1 MITSIECQQWI
12 VEQSRGASPEA
23 HNGDMDAPS
32 DRPHPF
38 WMPGVPDPEARGE
51 PPSRLPE
58 RVDVAVV
65 GSGIAGGVAAL
76 LLARAGASVAL
87 LDSRAPGRGAT
98 GRSAGFLIR
107 GTADHP
113 DRVAAALGRERALAL
128 WRFTSDSVELL
139 VSLVDEERIDCALRR
154 DGGLVLALDED
165 ERRSVEASAGFVR
178 EGELWSADEV
188 ERRAGFVGATVGW
201 FRPRDGMLH
210 PFRLAR
216 GLAAAAKRHG
226 ACVASGVTVH
236 AIEDSPGGT
245 RVRTDGGSVVA
256 NTTLLAVNSAL
267 PDIEPRFR
275 HTVQPVRAQMHAT
288 APAPPR
294 VRLPW
299 PVYAHHGFE
308 YWRQEPTGE
317 LLFGGCRWA
326 AEPDRECGVR
336 DDTCASSVVFDAQ
349 RAFIGRHLPAFA
361 ELPVTHCWTGIMA
374 FTPDGLPLV
383 GAVPGAERRLVC
395 AGWNGHGLALAPL
408 SAARLVDGIL
418 GRPGAGPPEMF
429 APGRSLA

>member
-1 MITSIECQQWI
+1 M
-12 VEQSRGASPEA
+12 REA
-23 HNGDMDAPS
+23 HNTHMDVRS

-38 WMPGVPDPEARGE
+38 WMSDVPDPEARGE
-51 PPSRLPE
+51 PPSRLPD

-65 GSGIAGGVAAL
+65 GAGIAGGVAAL

-87 LDSRAPGRGAT
+87 LDGRAPGRGAT
-98 GRSAGFLIR
+98 GRSAGFLIH

-113 DRVAAALGRERALAL
+113 DRIAAALGRDRALAL
-128 WRFTSDSVELL
+128 WRFTAESVEFL
-139 VSLVDEERIDCALRR
+139 VRLIDEERIDCALRR
-154 DGGLVLALDED
+154 DGGLVLGLDEE

-178 EGELWSADEV
+178 EGELWSADQV
-188 ERRAGFVGATVGW
+188 ERRAAFVGATVGW
-201 FRPRDGMLH
+201 FRPRDGVLH

-216 GLAAAAKRHG
+216 GLAAAAERHG
-226 ACVASGVTVH
+226 ACVAMGVTVH
-236 AIEDSPGGT
+236 AVEDSPGGT
-245 RVRTDGGSVVA
+245 TVRTDRGGIVA
-256 NTTLLAVNSAL
+256 GTMMLAVNSAL
-267 PDIEPRFR
+267 PMLEPRFR
-275 HTVQPVRAQMHAT
+275 DIVQPVRAQMHAT
-288 APAPPR
+288 APAPPGT
-294 VRLPW
+294 RLPW

-336 DDTCASSVVFDAQ
+336 DDACASPVVFEAQ
-349 RAFIGRHLPAFA
+349 RAFVGRHLPPFA

-374 FTPDGLPLV
+374 FTADGLPLV

-408 SAARLVDGIL
+408 SAALLVDGIL
-418 GRPGAGPPEMF
+418 GRPGAGAPEMF
-429 APGRSLA
+429 APSRSLG